1 MLHFLTIFFHKKQ
14 ICLFSPIP
22 LSECEIRKPYL
33 LEREGI
39 SDGTA
44 IMLAVPYFTKACLSP
59 DRNVSAYAVSRDYHE
74 FYGEL
79 FGELL
84 PLLREKY
91 PEERFAGFADH
102 SPIAELQ
109 AAARAGL
116 GVIGRNGLLITR
128 QYSSY
133 VFLGELV
140 TTAKLPSA
148 VGPIRECIG
157 CGKCRRA
164 CPMGE
169 IGDCLS
175 ALTQKKGTLTDV
187 EQKHLLR
194 YRSAWG
200 CDICQEVCPHTVA
213 AIQTG
218 SIFTPIPYF
227 RENAIPR
234 LSLSVL
240 DSMDDQ
246 TFSQRAYAWR
256 GRDTIRRNLTL
267 LETQE
272 TVFGKGD
279 DECST

>member
-1 MLHFLTIFFHKKQ
+1 MLQFLTNFFHKKQ
-14 ICLFSPIP
+14 IYLFSPIL

-39 SDGTA
+39 SAGTA
-44 IMLAVPYFTKACLSP
+44 VMIAVPYFTKACLSP
-59 DRNVSAYAVSRDYHE
+59 ERNVSAYAVSRDYHG
-74 FYGEL
+74 FYSEL

-102 SPIAELQ
+102 SPVAELQ
-109 AAARAGL
+109 AATRAGL
-116 GVIGRNGLLITR
+116 GVIGKNGLLITKR
-128 QYSSY
+128 YSSY

-140 TTAKLPSA
+140 TTANLPST
-148 VGPIRECIG
+148 VGPVRTCIG

-164 CPMGE
+164 CPMDE

-175 ALTQKKGTLTDV
+175 ALTQKKGALTDV
-187 EQKHLLR
+187 EQQHLLR
-194 YRSAWG
+194 FRSAWG
-200 CDICQEVCPHTVA
+200 CDICQEVCPHTAA
-213 AIQTG
+213 AIQAE

-227 RENAIPR
+227 QADTVPH

-240 DSMDDQ
+240 DSMDDE
-246 TFSQRAYAWR
+246 TFSKRAYAWR
-256 GRDTIRRNLTL
+256 GRDTIRRNLSL
-267 LETQE
+267 LETSE
-272 TVFGKGD
+272 IPGKGD